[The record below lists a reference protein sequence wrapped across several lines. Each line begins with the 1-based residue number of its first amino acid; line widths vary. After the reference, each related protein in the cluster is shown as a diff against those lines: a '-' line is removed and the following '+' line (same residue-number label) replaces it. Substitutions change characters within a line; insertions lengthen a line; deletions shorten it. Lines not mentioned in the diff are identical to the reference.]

1 MKKFFKKIG
10 KGIRKVV
17 GKVGKFM
24 GELGWAG
31 QLAMMFVP
39 IPGIGSIMQMAGNV
53 AAQALSKIPG
63 GQKIVNGANFMLD
76 KARDFKDATKQ
87 KFPNISETI
96 GDWYDTTVN
105 YVNDKLGFAVD
116 TQEQQHQAFVDV
128 GDKEG
133 GEATSK
139 FVDAVE
145 DRTEAAKTV
154 GSGKTKTEIA
164 RDEDLTGTGTT
175 SLLVEAGQIPEV
187 PEAKSG
193 RGSEISVDTVIKE
206 ETPTTDTEVLETSVE
221 EKPDSLLG
229 SQVKDELLD
238 LAWSYVQGPPEEM
251 GRARRPIV
259 PTHSGIKNLPGSFG
273 PGIVHDAYSQYV
285 SDYPVVPNVQ
295 GMYPSN
301 TFQQTFESL
310 RPLQ

>member
-39 IPGIGSIMQMAGNV
+39 VPGLGSIMQMAGSV
-53 AAQALSKIPG
+53 AEKALLKIPG

-105 YVNDKLGFAVD
+105 YVNDKLGFAAD

-128 GDKEG
+128 GAKEG
-133 GEATSK
+133 GESTSK
-139 FVDAVE
+139 FVDDVQ
-145 DRTEAAKTV
+145 
-154 GSGKTKTEIA
+154 SKTEDIQNVNLGRTKRDIA
-164 RDEDLTGTGTT
+164 REEGETGTGTT
-175 SLLVEAGQIPEV
+175 SLLVEAGQTTKV
-187 PEAKSG
+187 PESKSG
-193 RGSEISVDTVIKE
+193 RGSEISVDTVIEE
-206 ETPTTDTEVLETSVE
+206 ETPTTEVLETSVE
-221 EKPDSLLG
+221 EEPDSLLG
-229 SQVKDELLD
+229 SFKDKAKGELVD
-238 LAWSYVQGPPEEM
+238 LAWSYAMGPPEDM
-251 GRARRPIV
+251 GRARRPFV
-259 PTHSGIKNLPGSFG
+259 STHSGQNIPASFG
-273 PGIVHDAYSQYV
+273 PGIVPDAYSQYV

>member
-10 KGIRKVV
+10 GGIRKAF

-63 GQKIVNGANFMLD
+63 GQKIVDGANFMLD

-128 GDKEG
+128 GAKEG

-139 FVDAVE
+139 SVDDVQSKTE
-145 DRTEAAKTV
+145 DIRNVDLGRTERD
-154 GSGKTKTEIA
+154 IA
-164 RDEDLTGTGTT
+164 RDEGEKGTGTT

-187 PEAKSG
+187 PKSKSG
-193 RGSEISVDTVIKE
+193 RGSEISVDTVIE
-206 ETPTTDTEVLETSVE
+206 EGTPTTDTEVLETSVE

-229 SQVKDELLD
+229 SNVKDELLD

-251 GRARRPIV
+251 GRARRPFV
-259 PTHSGIKNLPGSFG
+259 ATRSGQNKPANVG
-273 PGIVHDAYSQYV
+273 PGIVPDAYSQYV